1 MEYRLD
7 ESTGTCTRR
16 EIPSNERFPTFGAPE
31 EAVFR
36 HQNRLGAENGAGVT
50 VDYFRGDIGILHLK
64 RAY

>member
-7 ESTGTCTRR
+7 ERDRTCTRR
-16 EIPSNERFPTFGAPE
+16 DIPYDERFPTFGAPE

-36 HQNRLGAENGAGVT
+36 HQNRLGAEYGTGLT

-64 RAY
+64 RTY